1 MAKFKIHL
9 KETKVYEHV
18 FEVESDLDIDAIEE
32 LALPISPS
40 NIEKDSIDYKEFDKR
55 IFANESVN
63 VTWWEEDKTGETDEL
78 TTEVEE
84 M

>member
-32 LALPISPS
+32 LAS

>member
-18 FEVESDLDIDAIEE
+18 FEVESELDIDAIEE
-32 LALPISPS
+32 LAS

-55 IFANESVN
+55 IFQNESVD
-63 VTWWEEDKTGETDEL
+63 VTWYEEDTIGETDEL

-84 M
+84 I

>member
-32 LALPISPS
+32 LAS

-63 VTWWEEDKTGETDEL
+63 VTWWEEDTTGETDEL

>member
-32 LALPISPS
+32 LAN

-55 IFANESVN
+55 IFQNESVD
-63 VTWWEEDKTGETDEL
+63 VTWWEEDTTGETDEL

>member
-18 FEVESDLDIDAIEE
+18 FEVESELDIDAIEE
-32 LALPISPS
+32 LAS

-55 IFANESVN
+55 IFQNESVD
-63 VTWWEEDKTGETDEL
+63 VTWWEEDTIGETDEL

-84 M
+84 I